1 MIISGWEEVYVEHL
15 TPVLEIDMACVYIY
29 ASSVDHNTNGQL
41 ALSSCITS
49 QRPLSLAFGLVQCS
63 TVI

>member
-15 TPVLEIDMACVYIY
+15 EIDMACMYIY